1 MSGKGKIRNTY
12 TDSKYAYLVLHAH
25 ATLQKETGLLNAKH
39 SPVKDGTETLSLIKA
54 GQKPN

>member
-1 MSGKGKIRNTY
+1 MLGKGKIRNTY

-54 GQKPN
+54 GVIF